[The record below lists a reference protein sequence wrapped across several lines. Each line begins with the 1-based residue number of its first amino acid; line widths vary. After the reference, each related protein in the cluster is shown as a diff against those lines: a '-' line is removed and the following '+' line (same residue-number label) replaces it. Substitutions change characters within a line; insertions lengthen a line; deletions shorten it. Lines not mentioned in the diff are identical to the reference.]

1 MVRTIDRISVS
12 VRIPSLDRTQD
23 FIIPE
28 NMSVRNVQQLIIT
41 ILSSE
46 YGVSDRINDTM
57 LFSMKDAE
65 ALRLECSLEQLGIV
79 DGSRLILI

>member
-1 MVRTIDRISVS
+1 MRTIDRISVS

-46 YGVSDRINDTM
+46 YGVSDRINDAM
-57 LFSMKDAE
+57 LFNMKDAE

>member
-1 MVRTIDRISVS
+1 MRTIDRISVS